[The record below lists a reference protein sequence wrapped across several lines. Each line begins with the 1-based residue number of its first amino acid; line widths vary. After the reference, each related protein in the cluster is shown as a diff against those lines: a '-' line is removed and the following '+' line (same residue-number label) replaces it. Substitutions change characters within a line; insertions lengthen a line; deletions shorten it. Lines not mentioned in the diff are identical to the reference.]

1 MKDRLLKLP
10 HQLFIYLLTTGV
22 VANITVLLIST
33 YYGNTVLGIYT
44 FIILSFSVIAFV
56 FSKFQRLHIA
66 VHIMLISYFAVFL
79 HASFSSIGYLPLV
92 LVFPII
98 IGLNFVFFQNF
109 FIKLSYSVACTFAA
123 IISSSMQLR
132 FIENVDQNILLSS
145 GIICLYMMIAFSLL
159 NLLQTKYYLEY
170 RQALESNEKELEQQ
184 NKELEKYIKSNI
196 KLEQFAHI
204 AAHDLKSPLR
214 NISSFTGLLKKKT
227 SDKLDSKEIEYL
239 EMIENSS
246 IKMNEFI
253 EDLLI
258 YSKANSQELKR
269 SKFSFLH
276 LVEDVTDNLKSIFK
290 NHGVKIELAD
300 CDVIIYADK
309 IKCRQ
314 VVQNI
319 ITNSIKF
326 RSIDRP
332 LQLEINCMSNDTYNI
347 FTFSDNGNGIS
358 DEYKT
363 KVFKEFTQLNP
374 REYEG
379 TGMGLSIVRNIIIKH
394 NGAINLKDNI
404 PYGLTVEIILPIEN
418 N

>member
-1 MKDRLLKLP
+1 
-10 HQLFIYLLTTGV
+10 
-22 VANITVLLIST
+22 
-33 YYGNTVLGIYT
+33 
-44 FIILSFSVIAFV
+44 
-56 FSKFQRLHIA
+56 
-66 VHIMLISYFAVFL
+66 
-79 HASFSSIGYLPLV
+79 
-92 LVFPII
+92 
-98 IGLNFVFFQNF
+98 
-109 FIKLSYSVACTFAA
+109 
-123 IISSSMQLR
+123 MQLR